1 MKKAAKEKNLGIGTH
16 DSELAIEL
24 GKAKGLWKVLD
35 FQLIC
40 IEFVVT
46 KHRLVHNHPESIDD
60 QCDEIKELR
69 ETLYNKFH
77 EFAYKWEN
85 YNPFK
90 LECASEDP
98 GLDEIIN

>member
-1 MKKAAKEKNLGIGTH
+1 MVH
-16 DSELAIEL
+16 
-24 GKAKGLWKVLD
+24 
-35 FQLIC
+35 
-40 IEFVVT
+40 
-46 KHRLVHNHPESIDD
+46 LVFK
-60 QCDEIKELR
+60 CDEIKELR